1 MERAGVQIVGGGR
14 MGEALLGGLRAARP
28 DRSVRVVEALPARAE
43 ELRAAHPGL
52 EVTDRPGPA
61 EGTVV
66 AVKPHQVSDAARA
79 IGGADGGRILSIAA
93 GVTIATIEAALP
105 AGTPVVRAMPNTPAL
120 VGAGAAAVAPGSSA
134 GDDDLAWAEDVLGAV
149 GTVVRVPEHLLD
161 AVTGLSGS
169 GPAYVFLLLDAL
181 IEGGVAA
188 GLPRDVAE
196 ALAGQTVLGAAAL
209 YVQGD
214 ATPGQLRAAVTSPG
228 GTTAEGLRVLEQR
241 AVRAAVIDAVLA
253 ARDRSTQLGTS

>member
-1 MERAGVQIVGGGR
+1 MKRAGVQIVGGGR

-93 GVTIATIEAALP
+93 GVTTIVQPGGSIRDDEVFAACDA
-105 AGTPVVRAMPNTPAL
+105 AGVAM
-120 VGAGAAAVAPGSSA
+120 V
-134 GDDDLAWAEDVLGAV
+134 
-149 GTVVRVPEHLLD
+149 
-161 AVTGLSGS
+161 VTGRRH
-169 GPAYVFLLLDAL
+169 F
-181 IEGGVAA
+181 
-188 GLPRDVAE
+188 RH
-196 ALAGQTVLGAAAL
+196 
-209 YVQGD
+209 
-214 ATPGQLRAAVTSPG
+214 
-228 GTTAEGLRVLEQR
+228 
-241 AVRAAVIDAVLA
+241 
-253 ARDRSTQLGTS
+253 